1 MSKKIVP
8 IDYTSNDF
16 DKIKKDLTN
25 YAKKYYPNTYKDFNE
40 ASFGSLMTDLV
51 SYVGDSLS
59 FYLDYNANES
69 FLNTSLEY
77 DNVLAH
83 ARQLGYK
90 HSPVRASVGVLDI
103 YMPVP
108 ADAVSVSPDLD
119 YLPRLLRGSTF
130 TTTAGTF
137 FTLNEDV
144 DFYSNDVEVVGSEVS
159 ADGSKTTYYIL

>member
-1 MSKKIVP
+1 MPKKIVP
-8 IDYTSNDF
+8 IDYTSADF
-16 DKIKKDLTN
+16 DKIKRDLVN

-90 HSPVRASVGVLDI
+90 HSPVRLSLI
-103 YMPVP
+103 H
-108 ADAVSVSPDLD
+108 
-119 YLPRLLRGSTF
+119 
-130 TTTAGTF
+130 
-137 FTLNEDV
+137 
-144 DFYSNDVEVVGSEVS
+144 
-159 ADGSKTTYYIL
+159 I